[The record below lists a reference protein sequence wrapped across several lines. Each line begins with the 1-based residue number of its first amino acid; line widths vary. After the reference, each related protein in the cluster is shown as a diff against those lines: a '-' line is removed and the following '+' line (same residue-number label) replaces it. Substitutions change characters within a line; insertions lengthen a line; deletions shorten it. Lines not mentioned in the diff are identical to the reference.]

1 MFLNNKY
8 GFMALYFLIK
18 EIREMGALLI
28 GLAAGCALPFQ
39 TSVNAN
45 LNRRMGS
52 PFVASFI
59 SFSVGTIFL
68 AALVLITY
76 HKIYIPFGTLS
87 GEPFWI
93 WLGGLCGVT
102 YLTCNILLM
111 PKLGA
116 VQTVVFPVTGLI
128 LSGLV
133 IDQFGLFRSTQIP
146 MSATRVLGAALVIGG
161 VVLIT
166 LAKSAGA
173 KKAANTDKNAGASLW
188 LYRLLGVAAGCL
200 SGMQIAMNGY
210 LGKCMEAPLIAALIS
225 FIVGTL
231 SVLILLIIMRPRI
244 NKKSEL
250 TEKFPAWIWIGG
262 TIGAVYVFCNAYIAP
277 IIGTGMAAVVV
288 QTGQMCGS
296 LTIDHFGLVRSAKN
310 AITTKKVLGIVL
322 MLIGAAIIRLL

>member
-1 MFLNNKY
+1 
-8 GFMALYFLIK
+8 
-18 EIREMGALLI
+18 MGALLI
-28 GLAAGCALPFQ
+28 GLFGGCILPFQ

-59 SFSVGTIFL
+59 SFGIGTLFL
-68 AALVLITY
+68 ALLVLLTY
-76 HKIYIPFGTLS
+76 HKIYIPFGMLA

-93 WLGGLCGVT
+93 WLGGLFGVT
-102 YLTCNILLM
+102 YPTCNILLM
-111 PKLGA
+111 PRLGA
-116 VQTVVFPVTGLI
+116 VQTVVFPVSGLI

-133 IDQFGLFRSTQIP
+133 IDQFGLFRAMEIP
-146 MSATRVLGAALVIGG
+146 MSASRALGAALVLGG
-161 VVLIT
+161 VILIS
-166 LAKSAGA
+166 LAKSANA
-173 KKAANTDKNAGASLW
+173 KKTGSEKKAGAGVW
-188 LYRLLGVAAGCL
+188 VWRLLGVFAGCL
-200 SGMQIAMNGY
+200 SGMQIAINGY

-231 SVLILLIIMRPRI
+231 SVFILLIFLRPRV

-262 TIGAVYVFCNAYIAP
+262 TIGAIYVFCNAYIAP

-296 LTIDHFGLVRSAKN
+296 TTIDHFGLVRSAKN
-310 AITTKKVLGIVL
+310 AITVKKVIGLLL
-322 MLIGAAIIRLL
+322 MIIGAAIIRLI